1 MPKIA
6 RAVVTTDIRKYVLEL
21 NAQRSEEYTAR
32 GAQNRRREYRLA
44 HPTEILVD
52 KCMDGRLNLSV
63 YTGIPRGI
71 LQPFRNI
78 GGKFHLGWPLF
89 QEVLKD
95 SVRFAFRHKRN
106 CLAITSYHFSEG
118 SPLRG
123 CAGFGYDTAGAKA
136 AAFDLREQ
144 YRDAFKNLPEHS
156 AYCLTI
162 GIETDHESLIFHGNA
177 GEVLAVGDL
186 DSQTST
192 EELDQILA
200 SLYPDMHSNMR
211 RDLLPLVSGNLRH
224 VAEVRSDHKLPVDLE
239 HREQIIAVGR
249 GFDWLHEPNRALIIG
264 PYSHEWP
271 DAVFKAGGIVL
282 DNLRN
287 GRIPEESGVL
297 LLVATLWR
305 EEEGDFDRA
314 LKVDKARY
322 IVQTALKELQAL
334 PDLQKHLQVLVGV
347 VHDKT
352 RKLNEISLC

>member
-1 MPKIA
+1 
-6 RAVVTTDIRKYVLEL
+6 
-21 NAQRSEEYTAR
+21 
-32 GAQNRRREYRLA
+32 
-44 HPTEILVD
+44 
-52 KCMDGRLNLSV
+52 MDGRLNLSV
-63 YTGIPRGI
+63 FTGIPRGI

-78 GGKFHLGWPLF
+78 GGKFDLGWPLF

-95 SVRFAFRHKRN
+95 SVRFAFKHKRN
-106 CLAITSYHFSEG
+106 CIAITSYHFSEG

-123 CAGFGYDTAGAKA
+123 CAGFGYDTEAAKA

-144 YRDAFKNLPEHS
+144 YRDAFENLPPHS

-162 GIETDHESLIFHGNA
+162 GIETDHESLILHGNG
-177 GEVLAVGDL
+177 GEVIALADL
-186 DSQTST
+186 DSQTPP
-192 EELDQILA
+192 EELERIIA
-200 SLYPDMHSNMR
+200 SLYPDMHPDMR
-211 RDLLPLVSGNLRH
+211 RDFLPLVEGNLRH
-224 VAEVRSDHKLPVDLE
+224 VAEVRSDHKPLIDLE

-271 DAVFKAGGIVL
+271 DAVRKAGGIVL
-282 DNLRN
+282 DNLRHV
-287 GRIPEESGVL
+287 RIPEESGVL

-305 EEEGDFDRA
+305 EEEGHFDRA

-322 IVQTALKELQAL
+322 IVQTALGVLQTI

-352 RKLNEISLC
+352 RKLHEISLC